1 VAVKLKVYVLPRV
14 TGDAFL
20 LKVKTGPTADR
31 FDHCATSVP
40 SLSLSVIVTL
50 SILVVPEAPLI
61 VTTQVAVFPEN
72 VKFTTCVV
80 AENGSI
86 AIAAD
91 ALIEKHRVKM
101 PINSSLKILF
111 IVFPPN

>member
-14 TGDAFL
+14 TGEAFL
-20 LKVKTGPTADR
+20 LKIKRAPVTDR
-31 FDHCATSVP
+31 FDHCATGVP

-50 SILVVPEAPLI
+50 SILVVPEAPVI
-61 VTTQVAVFPEN
+61 VKLQVAVLPEK
-72 VKFTTCVV
+72 VKVRLYVFV
-80 AENGSI
+80 ENGSI

-91 ALIEKHRVKM
+91 ALIEKHSVKM